1 MADDKVARL
10 AKLETAV
17 VSDVLDEMGYP
28 GQVLSPALKPLDP
41 TRRMAGRALCARGE
55 TRMTTMP
62 AADKLPNIYEIE
74 RRMGPGM
81 VSVVD
86 AGGNDVGAILGGF
99 VAISYKNAGGAGIVT
114 NGGVRDSREIVELG
128 LPTYC
133 RFVTPINGS
142 RRFAIVEV
150 GQPVAMPGIGGA
162 TIIVRPD
169 DYLLGDGDGAIVIPQ
184 EIIDP
189 VLEASEK
196 LDAIERTIT
205 EGIRKGGTREQLFPL
220 HPRFKHIPKLR

>member
-1 MADDKVARL
+1 VTDEAVARL

-28 GQVLSPALKPLDP
+28 NQVLCPSLRPLDP
-41 TRRMAGRALCARGE
+41 TQRMAGKALCARGE
-55 TRMTTMP
+55 NRMTTMP
-62 AADKLPNIYEIE
+62 AADKLPNPYEVE

-81 VSVVD
+81 IAVVD
-86 AGGNDVGAILGGF
+86 AGGNDTGAILGGF
-99 VAISYKNAGGAGIVT
+99 VAISFKNVGCAGIVT

-150 GQPVAMPGIGGA
+150 GMPVVLPGIGGM
-162 TIIVRPD
+162 TITVKPD
-169 DYLLGDGDGAIVIPQ
+169 DYLLGDADGALVIPAA
-184 EIIDP
+184 IIGL
-189 VLEASEK
+189 VLEASET
-196 LDAIERTIT
+196 LDGIERTIT
-205 EGIRKGGTREQLFPL
+205 EGIRKGGTREQLFPGN
-220 HPRFKHIPKLR
+220 PRFKHIPRLR